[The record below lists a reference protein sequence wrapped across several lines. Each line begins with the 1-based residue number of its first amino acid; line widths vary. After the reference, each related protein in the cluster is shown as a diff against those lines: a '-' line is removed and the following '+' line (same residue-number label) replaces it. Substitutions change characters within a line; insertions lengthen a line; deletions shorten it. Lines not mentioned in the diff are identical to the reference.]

1 MTSVLPPRTATAHVT
16 WAAVEPGFH
25 VASRA
30 GEYVGYAERTAD
42 GHFVGFDGR
51 STPVGRYISLAEA
64 QSAVETAPAN
74 EEDPVLSPR
83 VEGAFQAAA
92 ALSGVVAIGTF
103 AAAVFTLPM
112 L

>member
-1 MTSVLPPRTATAHVT
+1 MLPTRAAASHVT

-25 VASRA
+25 VASRD
-30 GEYVGYAERTAD
+30 GEYVGYAERTVD

-64 QSAVETAPAN
+64 QRAVESAPAN
-74 EEDPVLSPR
+74 EDQPVLSR
-83 VEGAFQAAA
+83 RAQGAFQAAA
-92 ALSGVVAIGTF
+92 ALSGIVAIGTF